1 MYKFV
6 ANDGG
11 KYLTYE
17 EAINAKEKVSK
28 WAEKTIQSN
37 WETRDLVEQI
47 QKIGIPERVVIA
59 TGNFV
64 SSKWGLQYF
73 QMPSTR
79 EVMEYDLSN
88 IDGETITN
96 GVQFTVCER
105 GNNNWTD
112 LGFYTEEITRKIHTG
127 NYKK

>member
-1 MYKFV
+1 MYKFISK
-6 ANDGG
+6 DDG

-28 WAEKTIQSN
+28 WAEKTMQSN

-59 TGNFV
+59 TGKFV

>member
-6 ANDGG
+6 AKDGG

-17 EAINAKEKVSK
+17 EAVNAKEKVSK
-28 WAEKTIQSN
+28 WAETMQSS

-47 QKIGIPERVVIA
+47 QKISIPERVVIA

-64 SSKWGLQYF
+64 SSIRWGLQYF

-96 GVQFTVCER
+96 GVQFTVCES

>member
-1 MYKFV
+1 MYKFISK
-6 ANDGG
+6 DDG

-59 TGNFV
+59 TGKFV